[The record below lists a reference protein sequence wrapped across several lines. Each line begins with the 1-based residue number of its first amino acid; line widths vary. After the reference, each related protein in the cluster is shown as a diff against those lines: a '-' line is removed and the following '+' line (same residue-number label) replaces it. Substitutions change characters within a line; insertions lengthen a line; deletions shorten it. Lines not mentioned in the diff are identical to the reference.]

1 MKKIVYNKLIRD
13 KILEIIEKS
22 NKTASYKVINDSEE
36 VQKLLLQKLR
46 EEMDEV
52 LGATSQEELFEE
64 LADVLEVVYRIAQ
77 VNGLE
82 VEQLEKIR
90 CAKRE
95 KRGGFE
101 KNIFLESVEG

>member
-52 LGATSQEELFEE
+52 LGATSQEELLEE
-64 LADVLEVVYRIAQ
+64 LADVLEVVYRIVQ

-82 VEQLEKIR
+82 REQLEKIR

-101 KNIFLESVEG
+101 KNIFLESVEE